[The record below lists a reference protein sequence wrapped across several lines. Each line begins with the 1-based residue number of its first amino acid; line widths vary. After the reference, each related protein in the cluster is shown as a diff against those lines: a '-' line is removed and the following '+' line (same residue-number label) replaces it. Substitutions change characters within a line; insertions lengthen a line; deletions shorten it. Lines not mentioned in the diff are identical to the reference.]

1 MASTRS
7 GFVKFGDFEGEAT
20 DSKHKGWSIMHSLSA
35 PLTRATGGFEQ
46 SERAGGATAVGQI
59 TVVKDLDAAT
69 VKIQKACVSGQ
80 KLSKVKVE
88 LCTTTGGGTQP
99 YLVYKLDDVIV
110 TAYDLEE
117 PADSKNLQPT
127 ERVSFTYGK
136 ATWTYGKFGTDG
148 SSQGKV
154 TDNYTV
160 GAAKK

>member
-35 PLTRATGGFEQ
+35 PLVRATGGFEQ
-46 SERAGGATAVGQI
+46 NERGVGATAVGQV

-88 LCTTTGGGTQP
+88 LCTMTGGETQP
-99 YLVYKLDDVIV
+99 YLTYELEDVIV
-110 TAYDLEE
+110 TAYDLEN
-117 PADSKNLQPT
+117 PDDSKAIQPT

>member
-1 MASTRS
+1 VASTRS
-7 GFVKFGDFEGEAT
+7 GFVKIGDFEGEAS
-20 DSKHKGWSIMHSLSA
+20 DSKHKGWSIMYWLSA
-35 PLTRATGGFEQ
+35 PLARATGGFEQ
-46 SERAGGATAVGQI
+46 SERGGGATAVGQV

-80 KLSKVKVE
+80 KLSKAKVE
-88 LCTTTGGGTQP
+88 LCTMTGGSMQP
-99 YLVYKLDDVIV
+99 YLAYEFEDVIV
-110 TAYDLEE
+110 TAYDLEDPAE
-117 PADSKNLQPT
+117 PMHGQPT

-136 ATWTYGKFGTDG
+136 VTWTYGKFGTDG

>member
-20 DSKHKGWSIMHSLSA
+20 DSKHKGWSIVHTLSA

-46 SERAGGATAVGQI
+46 SERGGGATAVGKV

-69 VKIQKACVSGQ
+69 VKIQKACVTGQ

-88 LCTTTGGGTQP
+88 LCTMTGGETQP
-99 YLVYKLDDVIV
+99 YLSYELEDVVV
-110 TAYDLEE
+110 TSYDLED
-117 PADSKNLQPT
+117 PADSKHLQPT

-136 ATWTYGKFGTDG
+136 VTWTYGKFGTDG
-148 SSQGKV
+148 LSQGKV
-154 TDNYTV
+154 TESFTV

>member
-20 DSKHKGWSIMHSLSA
+20 DSKHKGWSIVHTLSA

-46 SERAGGATAVGQI
+46 SERGGGAPAVGKV

-69 VKIQKACVSGQ
+69 VKIQKACVTGQ

-88 LCTTTGGGTQP
+88 LCTTTGGETQP
-99 YLVYKLDDVIV
+99 YLSYELEDVVV
-110 TAYDLEE
+110 TSYDLED
-117 PADSKNLQPT
+117 PADSKHLQPT

-136 ATWTYGKFGTDG
+136 VTWTYGKFGTDG

-154 TDNYTV
+154 TESFTV

>member
-1 MASTRS
+1 
-7 GFVKFGDFEGEAT
+7 
-20 DSKHKGWSIMHSLSA
+20 
-35 PLTRATGGFEQ
+35 
-46 SERAGGATAVGQI
+46 
-59 TVVKDLDAAT
+59 VVKDLDSAT

-80 KLSKVKVE
+80 KLSKVKIE
-88 LCTTTGGGTQP
+88 LCTMTGGATQP
-99 YLVYKLDDVIV
+99 YLVYELEDAIV

-117 PADSKNLQPT
+117 PTDPKGLQPT

-136 ATWTYGKFGTDG
+136 VTWSYGKFGTDG

>member
-20 DSKHKGWSIMHSLSA
+20 DSKHLGWSIMHSLSA

-46 SERAGGATAVGQI
+46 SERGVGATAVGQV
-59 TVVKDLDAAT
+59 TVVKDLDSAS

-88 LCTTTGGGTQP
+88 LCTTTGGATQP
-99 YLVYKLDDVIV
+99 YLIYELEDAIV
-110 TAYDLEE
+110 TAYDLED
-117 PADSKNLQPT
+117 PADSKAIQPT

-136 ATWTYGKFGTDG
+136 ATWTYAKFGTDG
-148 SSQGKV
+148 ASQGKV
-154 TDNYTV
+154 TDNFTV

>member
-7 GFVKFGDFEGEAT
+7 GFVKFGDFEGEST

-46 SERAGGATAVGQI
+46 SERGVGATAVGQA
-59 TVVKDLDAAT
+59 TVVKDLDSAT

-88 LCTTTGGGTQP
+88 LCTTTGGATQP
-99 YLVYKLDDVIV
+99 YLTYELEDVIV
-110 TAYDLEE
+110 TAYDL
-117 PADSKNLQPT
+117 ADPDDSTAIQPT
-127 ERVSFTYGK
+127 ERVTFTYGK

-148 SSQGKV
+148 ASQGKV
-154 TDNYTV
+154 TDNFTV
-160 GAAKK
+160 GSAKK

>member
-7 GFVKFGDFEGEAT
+7 GFVKIGDFEGEAS
-20 DSKHKGWSIMHSLSA
+20 DSKHKGWSIMYWLSA

-46 SERAGGATAVGQI
+46 SERSGGATAVGQV
-59 TVVKDLDAAT
+59 TVVKDLDSAT
-69 VKIQKACVSGQ
+69 VKIQKACISGQ
-80 KLSKVKVE
+80 KLSKVKLE
-88 LCTTTGGGTQP
+88 LCTMTGGSMQA
-99 YLVYKLDDVIV
+99 YLTYEFEDVIV
-110 TAYDLEE
+110 TAYDLED
-117 PADSKNLQPT
+117 PADAMHGQPT